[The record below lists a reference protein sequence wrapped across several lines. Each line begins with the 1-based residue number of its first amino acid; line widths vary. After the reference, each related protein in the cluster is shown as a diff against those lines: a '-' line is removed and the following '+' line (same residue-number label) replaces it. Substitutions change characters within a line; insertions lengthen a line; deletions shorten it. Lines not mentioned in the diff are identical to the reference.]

1 MQYSKSEIIV
11 DGFGKI
17 YICEKCNQLCL
28 GVESIGD
35 IIFSNIASY
44 CCKAPVHK
52 ATPEELKKHK
62 TFITTQDKISMLFT
76 NYEEFLKEKNMRYG
90 DSAMD
95 PIGIFSKGGAEKNLL
110 TRIDDKLSRIK
121 NSEKLR
127 KNDVSDLF
135 GYIALLMIE
144 QGWDTF
150 DEFLD

>member
-1 MQYSKSEIIV
+1 
-11 DGFGKI
+11 
-17 YICEKCNQLCL
+17 
-28 GVESIGD
+28 
-35 IIFSNIASY
+35 
-44 CCKAPVHK
+44 
-52 ATPEELKKHK
+52 
-62 TFITTQDKISMLFT
+62 
-76 NYEEFLKEKNMRYG
+76 MRYG

-135 GYIALLMIE
+135 GYIALLLIE